1 MPLSASP
8 LPRSLAL
15 LFAVAA
21 GLAVGNAYAAQP
33 LLDAIAAAFS
43 LSPGAAGAV
52 VTATQVGLT
61 LGLLLIVPLG
71 DLLRRRRLV
80 PLQLLAGASALLLVA
95 TARSAPL
102 LLGAMALVGASSVVA
117 QVLVAYA
124 AALAGERDR
133 GRAVGLVTSGIISG
147 ILLSR
152 AVAGA
157 VAELAGWRAVY
168 LASAAAT
175 LVLATVLARR
185 LPREQPEERAR
196 EQPDGRARPAGRAY
210 LPLVASTVTLVA
222 RMPLLRV
229 RGALALLTFAA
240 FSTLWSAL
248 VLPLSAPPHDLSHAA
263 IGLFGLAGAAGAL
276 AAARAGRLADRGHGE
291 ATTGA
296 ALALLL
302 LSWPLIALLD
312 RSLLALA
319 LGVVLLDLAVQAI
332 HVSNQTLL
340 LAAAGAARSRVTAAY
355 MVFYSLGSAAGALA
369 ATTVYAAA
377 GWTGVCLQGAALTT
391 AALLLWWLT
400 RPQPGRSAS

>member
-1 MPLSASP
+1 M
-8 LPRSLAL
+8 
-15 LFAVAA
+15 AA

-52 VTATQVGLT
+52 VTATQLGLT

-80 PLQLLAGASALLLVA
+80 PLQLLVGAGALLLVA
-95 TARSAPL
+95 AARSGPL
-102 LLGAMALVGASSVVA
+102 LLAAMALVGASSVVA

-157 VAELAGWRAVY
+157 IAELGGWRAVY

-175 LVLATVLARR
+175 VLLAAVLARR
-185 LPREQPEERAR
+185 MPREEPGER
-196 EQPDGRARPAGRAY
+196 PRPARRAY

-222 RMPLLRV
+222 RMRLLRV
-229 RGALALLTFAA
+229 RGGIALLTFAA

-248 VLPLSAPPHDLSHAA
+248 ALPLSAPPHELSHAA

-296 ALALLL
+296 ALVLLL

-312 RSLLALA
+312 RSLIALA

-377 GWTGVCLQGAALTT
+377 GWTGVCLQGAGLTA
-391 AALLLWWLT
+391 AALLLWWRT
-400 RPQPGRSAS
+400 RPCFP